1 MNNQQRKM
9 HYRITYR
16 KSDGS
21 RGAYFIA
28 EENAEFAIIDFK
40 LRTGNARESVIC
52 VDVQQGKDWVRAL

>member
-9 HYRITYR
+9 HYRITYQ
-16 KSDGS
+16 KVDGS

-40 LRTGNARESVIC
+40 LRTGNSRESVIR
-52 VDVQQGKDWVRAL
+52 VDVQMNKDWVRAL